1 MTTAVDPHIAP
12 HYDRCALLVIDTQ
25 VDFTEG
31 GATPVSGT
39 AAIVPEIVSLLA
51 AFRDAGRPVVH
62 VVRLYADE
70 DIDRVRRT
78 IISAGATIVAPGSPG
93 SEIVAALRPAGA
105 SKLDPQRL
113 LAGELQELGRNET
126 VMFKPRWS
134 AFHRTALEGHLAAL
148 GVDTVILAGCNFPNC
163 PRATAFDASQRDLR
177 VVLAADAI
185 SGIREGHL
193 REMAGIGVLSAATGA
208 ICAHV
213 LG

>member
-193 REMAGIGVLSAATGA
+193 REMAGIGVLSAPTGA